1 MKDEL
6 LLSKPILQDLNT
18 PSSIDLLGSLFIE
31 HLFLSHPM
39 VTFDSPI
46 LWDWLETTDTKYN
59 VSCACL
65 ILASAEPGIKQ
76 LKFPIT
82 ASNENYVALFSVV
95 IQKMPNNHIFWVS
108 HRSSMTLSI

>member
-46 LWDWLETTDTKYN
+46 LWD
-59 VSCACL
+59 
-65 ILASAEPGIKQ
+65 
-76 LKFPIT
+76 
-82 ASNENYVALFSVV
+82 
-95 IQKMPNNHIFWVS
+95 
-108 HRSSMTLSI
+108 